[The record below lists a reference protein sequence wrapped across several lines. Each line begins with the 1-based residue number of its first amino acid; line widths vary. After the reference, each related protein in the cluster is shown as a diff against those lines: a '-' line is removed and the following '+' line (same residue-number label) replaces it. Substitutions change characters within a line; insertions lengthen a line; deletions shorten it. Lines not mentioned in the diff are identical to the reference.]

1 MALGTMSAAQEMG
14 LTIGEDLSVGGF
26 DDIPLAEHTHPSLTT
41 VRQPV
46 YEIGQRITRI
56 LIKQIQGRTVTETQ
70 VVLTPQ
76 LMTRGSSGPP
86 LT

>member
-1 MALGTMSAAQEMG
+1 MSAAQNIG

-26 DDIPLAEHTHPSLTT
+26 DDIPLAEHAHPPLTT

-56 LIKQIQGRTVTETQ
+56 LVELIQGTGAAGTQ
-70 VVLTPQ
+70 ELLIPQ
-76 LMTRGSSGPP
+76 LMIRGSSGPP
-86 LT
+86 PD